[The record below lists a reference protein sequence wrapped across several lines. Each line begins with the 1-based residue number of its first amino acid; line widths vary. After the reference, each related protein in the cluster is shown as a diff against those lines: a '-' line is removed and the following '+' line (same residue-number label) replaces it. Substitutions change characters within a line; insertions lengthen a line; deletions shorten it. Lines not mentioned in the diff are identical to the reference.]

1 VRPPLIVYHVVK
13 YIRDCICDQDRMPT
27 SRSFYK
33 YASERVERH
42 SFLDIYSFVQ
52 DRIRQL
58 VKDFTIVESCIT
70 DLN

>member
-1 VRPPLIVYHVVK
+1 
-13 YIRDCICDQDRMPT
+13 MPT